1 MSIKNLLYAAAA
13 YLVIYFFLAAGIGC
27 AQMGAPTGGPRDT
40 IPPVLLSAVP
50 ELSTTNFK
58 GDKITLTF
66 NEYINVKDVQKNVLV
81 SPYPTTFPIIDY
93 KLKTVTVKLK
103 DTLLSNTT
111 YAINFG
117 NAITDNNEGNPY
129 VEFTYVFSTG
139 KTIDSLTL
147 SGSVY
152 MAETGKPDSTLMVL
166 LYRNANDS
174 SVQQKKPDYMARVS
188 SSGHFHF
195 TNLSA
200 GQYRLYALNDKD
212 GGKTYNSP
220 TEAFAFLNE
229 DIIISPVTDTVVMY
243 AYEEEKDVK
252 KIPTSTATKA
262 ADKKLKLTP
271 SIKNNGQQDLL
282 GNIVLQFNNTL
293 KIFDPTKIILTDTSF
308 NKINGTAI
316 SIDSTRKIVTLK
328 NNWPEETYYGLMI
341 EKDAVSDSADNI
353 LAKSDTIQFVTKKQS
368 DYGSILLR
376 FSNLVT
382 ARHPVIQ
389 LLENSIVVR
398 SIAVSGPTW
407 SDKIFPPGEYEL
419 RILYDTN
426 NNGVWDPGNYEK
438 KMQPEN
444 AITLDKKL
452 VIKANWDNERDIKL

>member
-1 MSIKNLLYAAAA
+1 MSIKNLLYAGAA
-13 YLVIYFFLAAGIGC
+13 YLIIYFFFVIGSGC

-40 IPPVLLSAVP
+40 IPPVLISAVP
-50 ELSTTNFK
+50 ELLTTDFRGN
-58 GDKITLTF
+58 KITLTF
-66 NEYINVKDVQKNVLV
+66 DEYINVKDVQKNVLV
-81 SPYPTTFPIIDY
+81 SPYPKKFPIIEY
-93 KLKTVTVKLK
+93 KLKTVSIRLK
-103 DTLLSNTT
+103 DTLLANTT

-117 NAITDNNEGNPY
+117 NAITDNNEGNPF

-174 SVQQKKPDYMARVS
+174 SVQQRKPDYMARVN

-200 GQYRLYALNDKD
+200 GQYRLYALNDRD

-229 DIIISPVTDTVVMY
+229 DIIIAPVADTVVMY

-252 KIPTSTATKA
+252 KIPKPVATKA

-271 SIKNNGQQDLL
+271 SIRNNGQQDLL
-282 GNIVLQFNNTL
+282 GNIELQFNNTL
-293 KIFDPTKIILTDTSF
+293 KIFDSTKIILTDTNF

-316 SIDSTRKIVTLK
+316 YIDSTRKIVTVK
-328 NNWPEETYYGLMI
+328 NKWPEETDYRLLI
-341 EKDAVSDSADNI
+341 EKDAVSDSSDNV
-353 LAKSDTIQFVTKKQS
+353 LAKSDTIQFITKRVS
-368 DYGSILLR
+368 DYGSLLLR
-376 FSNLVT
+376 FSNLDT
-382 ARHPVIQ
+382 TKHPMIQ
-389 LLENSIVVR
+389 LLENSIVVK
-398 SIAVSGPTW
+398 SIPVTGPTW
-407 SDKIFPPGEYEL
+407 SDSVFPPGEYEF

-438 KMQPEN
+438 KLQPEH
-444 AITLDKKL
+444 ATTLDKKL
-452 VIKANWDNERDIKL
+452 VIKADWENERDVKL